1 LLVLKGISIVIP
13 AFNEVSTI
21 RNVVKDVIFVVSR
34 ISGISFYEV
43 IVVDDGSTDGTL
55 KVVKDLNVVV
65 LKNEVNK
72 GKGYALRRGFRR
84 ARGEVIVTLD
94 ADGSHFPEDLPLVI
108 APLLKGEVDMVIGSR
123 FGHKQAFFTR
133 ALNIAGNSLFN
144 IFFYILTGRRFS
156 DSQSGFRAFKRDILG
171 VLNLSAKSYDIESE
185 MLMEALMKNLCI
197 KEVSIRCIPR
207 LCGGLGIRSFRDG
220 YKILKRIFLSY
231 FKAVCDKKKADY
243 ER

>member
-1 LLVLKGISIVIP
+1 MVLKGVSIVIP
-13 AFNEVSTI
+13 AFNELSTV
-21 RNVVKDVIFVVSR
+21 RDVVKDVVNMISR
-34 ISGISFYEV
+34 ISGISFFEV
-43 IVVDDGSTDGTL
+43 IVVDDGSTDGTFE
-55 KVVKDLNVVV
+55 VVKDLGIVV
-65 LKNEVNK
+65 LRNEINR
-72 GKGYALRRGFRR
+72 GKGYTLRRGFKK

-156 DSQSGFRAFKRDILG
+156 DSQSGFRAFRREILG
-171 VLNLSAKSYDIESE
+171 ALNLSAESYDLESE
-185 MLMEALMKNLCI
+185 MLMEALMKNFHI
-197 KEVSIRCIPR
+197 KEVSIQCIPR

-220 YKILKRIFLSY
+220 YNILKRIFLSY
-231 FKAVCDKKKADY
+231 FKAIYDKKKSLM
-243 ER
+243 